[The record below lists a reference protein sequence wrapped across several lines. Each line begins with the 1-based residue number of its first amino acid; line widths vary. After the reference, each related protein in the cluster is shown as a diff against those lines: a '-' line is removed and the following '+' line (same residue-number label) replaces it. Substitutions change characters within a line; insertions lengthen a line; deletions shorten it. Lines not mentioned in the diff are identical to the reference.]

1 MKVFSYPK
9 ALNELKFHYC
19 PGCTHGIAHRI
30 LGEVLEEM
38 NLLDRVI
45 GVGSVG
51 CSAYIYE
58 HYNFDFIQAAHG
70 RASSV
75 ATGMKR
81 VYPDKIVFAYQGDG
95 DMAGLGLGEAIHT
108 AARGEKVTV
117 LFLNN
122 AVYGMTGGQMAPTT
136 LVGQKTSTTPKG
148 RDPEVAGYPIKLL
161 DMMAILDGC
170 VFAARAALNSPQNVV
185 KAKKYLTQA
194 FQYQLENKGYSIV
207 EFLSSCPTNWGLNP
221 INALEFIE
229 EEMIPNYPLGI
240 IKQV

>member
-30 LGEVLEEM
+30 LAEVLEEM

-75 ATGMKR
+75 ATGIKR
-81 VYPDKIVFAYQGDG
+81 VYPDRIVFAYQGDG

-108 AARGEKVTV
+108 AGRGERITV
-117 LFLNN
+117 IFINN

-136 LVGQKTSTTPKG
+136 LISQKTSTTPRG
-148 RDPEVAGYPIKLL
+148 RDPESAGYPLKLL
-161 DMMAILDGC
+161 DMMAVLDGC
-170 VFAARAALNSPQNVV
+170 VFAARASLTSPKNVL
-185 KAKKYLTQA
+185 KAKEYLRQA
-194 FQYQLENKGYSIV
+194 FQYQIENKGYSIV
-207 EFLSSCPTNWGLNP
+207 EFLSACPTNWGLEP
-221 INALEFIE
+221 IKALRYIDEV
-229 EEMIPNYPLGI
+229 MSKYYPPGI
-240 IKQV
+240 IKQ

>member
-1 MKVFSYPK
+1 MKVFGYPK

-30 LGEVLEEM
+30 LAEVLEEM
-38 NLLDRVI
+38 DLLDRAI

-75 ATGMKR
+75 ATGIKR

-95 DMAGLGLGEAIHT
+95 DMAGLGLGEALHT

-136 LVGQKTSTTPKG
+136 LVSQKTSTTPKG
-148 RDPEVAGYPIKLL
+148 RSPESAGYPMRLL
-161 DMMAILDGC
+161 DMMAVLDGC
-170 VFAARAALNSPQNVV
+170 AFAARAALNSPQNVI
-185 KAKKYLTQA
+185 KAKNYLKQA
-194 FQYQLENKGYSIV
+194 FQYQIENKGYSII
-207 EFLSSCPTNWGLNP
+207 ELLSSCPTNWGLDP
-221 INALEFIE
+221 IGALKFIE
-229 EEMIPNYPLGI
+229 EEMVPRYPLGI
-240 IKQV
+240 IKQI

>member
-38 NLLDRVI
+38 DLLDRAI

-75 ATGMKR
+75 ATGIKR

-108 AARGEKVTV
+108 AARGEKVTII
-117 LFLNN
+117 FLNN

-136 LVGQKTSTTPKG
+136 LVSQKTSTTPKG
-148 RDPEVAGYPIKLL
+148 RDPEVAGYPMRLL

-185 KAKKYLTQA
+185 KAKNYLKQA
-194 FQYQLENKGYSIV
+194 FQYQIENKGYSIV
-207 EFLSSCPTNWGLNP
+207 EFLSSCPTNWGLDP
-221 INALEFIE
+221 IRALKFIE
-229 EEMIPNYPLGI
+229 EEMIPSYPIGI
-240 IKQV
+240 IKQT

>member
-1 MKVFSYPK
+1 MD
-9 ALNELKFHYC
+9 
-19 PGCTHGIAHRI
+19 
-30 LGEVLEEM
+30 
-38 NLLDRVI
+38 LLDRAI

-75 ATGMKR
+75 ATGIKR
-81 VYPDKIVFAYQGDG
+81 VYPEKIVFAYQGDG

-108 AARGEKVTV
+108 AARGERVTV

-136 LVGQKTSTTPKG
+136 LVSQKTSTTPRG
-148 RDPEVAGYPIKLL
+148 RSPESAGYPMRLL
-161 DMMAILDGC
+161 DMMAVLDGC
-170 VFAARAALNSPQNVV
+170 AFAARAALNSPQNVI
-185 KAKKYLTQA
+185 KAKNYLKQA
-194 FQYQLENKGYSIV
+194 FQCQIENKGYSIV
-207 EFLSSCPTNWGLNP
+207 ELLSSCPTNWGLDP
-221 INALEFIE
+221 IGALKFIE
-229 EEMIPNYPLGI
+229 EEMVPNYPLGI

>member
-1 MKVFSYPK
+1 MKIFSYPK

-30 LGEVLEEM
+30 LAEVLEEM
-38 NLLDRVI
+38 DLLDRAI

-75 ATGMKR
+75 ATGIKR
-81 VYPDKIVFAYQGDG
+81 VYPEKIVFAYQGDG

-108 AARGEKVTV
+108 AARGERVTV

-136 LVGQKTSTTPKG
+136 LVSQKTSTTPRG
-148 RDPEVAGYPIKLL
+148 RSPESAGYPMRLL
-161 DMMAILDGC
+161 DIMAVLDGC
-170 VFAARAALNSPQNVV
+170 AFAARAALNSPQNVI
-185 KAKKYLTQA
+185 KAKNYLKQA
-194 FQYQLENKGYSIV
+194 FQCQIENKGYSIV
-207 EFLSSCPTNWGLNP
+207 ELLSSCPTNWGLDP
-221 INALEFIE
+221 IGALKFIE
-229 EEMIPNYPLGI
+229 EEMVPNYPLGI